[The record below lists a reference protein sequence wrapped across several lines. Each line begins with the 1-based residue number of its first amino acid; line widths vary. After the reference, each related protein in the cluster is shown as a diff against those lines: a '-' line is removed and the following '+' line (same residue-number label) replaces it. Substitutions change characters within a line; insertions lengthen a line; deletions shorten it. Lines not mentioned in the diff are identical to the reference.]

1 MALRIPPG
9 RAGRPWLIGHIEIAQ
24 RGADVL
30 EQKRQALL
38 REELRLREE
47 LAEAERRWVECSGT
61 AAAWL
66 RRAALLGGE
75 RPLRLARFYAGGS
88 ARVELAWRN
97 SLGVVHPGEPRLEL
111 PARLVAGAAGGTAAL
126 VPAEEAHRR
135 AVEAAAR
142 FAAAR
147 TSHDRIA
154 SELSRTVRR
163 LRAVER
169 RWLPAQERALAA
181 LELRLDEEEREDA
194 ARIRWAAGLTAGG
207 GARPP
212 SR

>member
-9 RAGRPWLIGHIEIAQ
+9 RAGRPWLVAHIEIAA
-24 RGADVL
+24 RGAEVL

-38 REELRLREE
+38 REELRLRQE
-47 LAEAERRWVECSGT
+47 LDEAERRWHEAAR
-61 AAAWL
+61 AAAVWL

-75 RPLRLARFYAGGS
+75 RPLGLAAFHAGAPAG
-88 ARVELAWRN
+88 VEVAWRN
-97 SLGVVHPGEPRLEL
+97 SLGVVHPGEPRVEL
-111 PARLVAGAAGGTAAL
+111 PARTAGGAAGGSAAL
-126 VPAEEAHRR
+126 VPATVAHRD

-147 TSHDRIA
+147 ASHERIA
-154 SELSRTVRR
+154 AELARTVRR
-163 LRAVER
+163 LRAVEQ
-169 RWLPAQERALAA
+169 RWLPAQERALAE

-194 ARIRWAAGLTAGG
+194 SRVRWAARRT
-207 GARPP
+207 